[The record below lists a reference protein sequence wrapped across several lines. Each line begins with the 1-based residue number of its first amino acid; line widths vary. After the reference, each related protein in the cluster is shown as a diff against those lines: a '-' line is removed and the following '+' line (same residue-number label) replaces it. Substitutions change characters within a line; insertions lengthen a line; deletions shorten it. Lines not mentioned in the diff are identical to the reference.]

1 MDLALKVD
9 GKDKVFRDVDDTLAT
24 EVKGLLSRVDSL
36 ESQINTFNSE
46 KSALQAKLD
55 STKLKLTETE
65 EKLNNANNQ
74 RMDSNAIAAELDK
87 RAEVWDLV
95 EPVLSQIAKNNGKS
109 FRRDNK
115 LSVAEIQRLFLSVK
129 APHLKLDGKDEVY
142 IATAWDCLKPTAE
155 QNQQNKDAEKQE
167 SITRVDS
174 LLEELNI
181 KGGNSKE
188 GIPNL
193 DAANDNARNDYIN
206 SIENKGS

>member
-1 MDLALKVD
+1 M
-9 GKDKVFRDVDDTLAT
+9 
-24 EVKGLLSRVDSL
+24 
-36 ESQINTFNSE
+36 
-46 KSALQAKLD
+46 
-55 STKLKLTETE
+55 
-65 EKLNNANNQ
+65 
-74 RMDSNAIAAELDK
+74 
-87 RAEVWDLV
+87 
-95 EPVLSQIAKNNGKS
+95 
-109 FRRDNK
+109 
-115 LSVAEIQRLFLSVK
+115 
-129 APHLKLDGKDEVY
+129 
-142 IATAWDCLKPTAE
+142 KPTAE